1 MNAIEKQ
8 FSTGAIQATIWNNW
22 KSSQLGNSNLFTIS
36 LTRRYKDRQGNW
48 KSTNNF
54 SPTDLPKAKLVIE
67 KAYEYLM
74 LKSEAIEMKPIP
86 L

>member
-8 FSTGAIQATIWNNW
+8 FSTGAIQATIWNNN
-22 KSSQLGNSNLFTIS
+22 KNGQINNSNVFTIS

-48 KSTNNF
+48 KFTNNF
-54 SPTDLPKAKLVIE
+54 SLTDLPKARLVLG
-67 KAYEYLM
+67 KAYEHLM